1 MALLGLGQVQKTSQ
15 VQTQKLSQR
24 QIQFMN
30 MLGMSSFDLRGEILK
45 EIEENPA
52 LELVSDNYSDGT
64 SVLRKK
70 NDYKDPVRTGTVSAA
85 GVQAAQDFQSMM
97 ESSPAPEETLQEH
110 LLRQLNL
117 TDVSDLKKKL
127 CEKLIQNLDSNG
139 HHIFAPDI
147 FLDPA
152 NQLHTHEMLL
162 ECERLVQSFD
172 PAGVCVKD
180 VQESLFVQ
188 AKLMD
193 NVPDLVLF
201 ILNGHLEFIV
211 PPVAEKSRRKILE
224 YIEYKN
230 TLSFGENEEFIPEK
244 KNVTPGNIESAI
256 KLIQSLDPYPAR
268 GFGVSDSMYIRPD
281 VYVRHE
287 HGSFDHDDFEKG
299 FVNDGEDFYFQII
312 PANDTIPAI
321 RLAPDFKN
329 AASAVKDKSQK
340 DFLTS
345 QIKAA
350 SAFID
355 SIDFRNQSIIS
366 ACSRLVK
373 IQADFFK
380 NGPGYIVPLTQR
392 QFAEEAGVHES
403 TVSRIADSKFINC
416 DWGTFP
422 VKYFFSSAIK
432 KQVTIESVARSDI
445 STEVSSDTVR
455 KEIEKIL
462 EEYNSQ
468 EKRLSDQKIADL
480 LSQKG
485 YKIARRT
492 VAKYRSQLNIGSSYT
507 R

>member
-1 MALLGLGQVQKTSQ
+1 MALVGLGQVQKTSQ

-52 LELVSDNYSDGT
+52 LELVSDNYSEGT

-70 NDYKDPVRTGTVSAA
+70 NEYKDPVRTGTVSAA

-110 LLRQLNL
+110 LLQQLNV
-117 TDVSDLKKKL
+117 TDVSELKKEL

-147 FLDPA
+147 FLDPT
-152 NQLHTHEMLL
+152 NPLHTRDLL
-162 ECERLVQSFD
+162 QECEQLVQSFD
-172 PAGVCVKD
+172 PAGICVKD

-193 NVPDLVLF
+193 KVPELVLF
-201 ILNGHLEFIV
+201 ILNGHLEFIM

-224 YIEYKN
+224 YIDYKN
-230 TLSFGENEEFIPEK
+230 TLSFGEKNEFLPEK
-244 KNVTPGNIESAI
+244 KNVTQGNLESAI
-256 KLIQSLDPYPAR
+256 KFIQSLDPYPAR
-268 GFGVSDSMYIRPD
+268 GFGFSDSMYIRPD

-287 HGSFDHDDFEKG
+287 HGCFDHDDFDKG

-312 PANDTIPAI
+312 PANDTIPTI
-321 RLAPDFKN
+321 RLAPDFES

-345 QIKAA
+345 QIKSA

-373 IQADFFK
+373 IQSDFFR
-380 NGPGYIVPLTQR
+380 NGPGHIVPLSQR

-403 TVSRIADSKFINC
+403 TVSRIADSKFIHC

-422 VKYFFSSAIK
+422 VKYFFSNAIK
-432 KQVTIESVARSDI
+432 KQITIEAASRSDI

-462 EEYNSQ
+462 EEYQSQ
-468 EKRLSDQKIADL
+468 KKRLSDQKIADL
-480 LSQKG
+480 LSKKG

-492 VAKYRSQLNIGSSYT
+492 VAKYRSQLNIGSSYN